1 MVQDIETKLSLRAA
15 AFRLQTLSD
24 GVASSLVVTAL
35 VHCVYVSWY
44 TNTKQQIHDLGQG
57 ERESVCVCVG
67 VGVGVCALC
76 LKTQH
81 SSHNS
86 KLKSLDYI
94 AAVAIISVHRFCV

>member
-57 ERESVCVCVG
+57 ERERECVCVCVGVG

-76 LKTQH
+76 LKL
-81 SSHNS
+81 NI
-86 KLKSLDYI
+86 L
-94 AAVAIISVHRFCV
+94 AITLS